1 MMRLFPLNI
10 KTLCQACSP
19 MFWVGR
25 AIDRRIAA
33 YQNELMER
41 HCDEVQNIYKTMRGW
56 RHDYHNHIQAM
67 KGMAVQVRQQT
78 GDCGALFRLEE
89 YLCSLD
95 DDLTM
100 VDTVVKTGNV
110 MVDAILNSKL
120 SLIKA
125 REIPLKVK
133 AAVPDRPGIGE
144 VELCVIIGNLLD
156 NALESCLWEKKEK
169 ERGEN
174 SGENSPVG
182 EPFIRV
188 YIGVLK
194 GQLYISVAN
203 SSYGKVSKIGK
214 RYLSTKGTRGHGY
227 GLMRIDRIVNKYH
240 GYINRQNEEGAFVT
254 EVMLPLR

>member
-1 MMRLFPLNI
+1 
-10 KTLCQACSP
+10 

-33 YQNELMER
+33 YQNDLMER

-67 KGMAVQVRQQT
+67 KVMALQVRQQM
-78 GDCGALFRLEE
+78 GECGALLRLEE
-89 YLCSLD
+89 YLSSLD
-95 DDLTM
+95 DDLTT

-133 AAVPDRPGIGE
+133 ASVPARTGIGE

-156 NALESCLWEKKEK
+156 NALESCLLEKEEKEK
-169 ERGEN
+169 GEN
-174 SGENSPVG
+174 AEAENVKEAGPVRG
-182 EPFIRV
+182 PFIRV

-203 SSYGKVSKIGK
+203 SSCKKVNKIGK
-214 RYLSTKGTRGHGY
+214 SYLSTKGGGRGHGY

-254 EVMLPLR
+254 EVMLPLG